1 MRTLSV
7 SLGQYNALNFFALQ
21 RNVFSEI
28 NKVLVNDIFAEFD
41 GGSEIKNI
49 ITDRLNPSE
58 LQVDHIST

>member
-1 MRTLSV
+1 M
-7 SLGQYNALNFFALQ
+7 SLGQYNALNFFTLK

-28 NKVLVNDIFAEFD
+28 NKVLVNDIFAESD
-41 GGSEIKNI
+41 GGSEINNI